1 MRLDYGTQLSPVPIT
16 LSIGTLRKPTLK
28 EISQITFDRFSFYEF
43 FLKLSPE
50 TYYTKLR
57 TEKDGEAYWN
67 SLTEEER
74 DGITIYDIIKED
86 EQIRNT
92 YVEIFN
98 FFFVETVIYQEG
110 FFILLKE
117 NTAIDKPDEI
127 KREQVRGAIAKD
139 NFSQVLGLL
148 QQICCIYND
157 EESLDD
163 MKFKNNL
170 ARKLMEKMLKAKKK
184 EQESKKSDL
193 NLTIPNIIS
202 SLANKHP
209 SLNYLN
215 IWDLTIFQLL
225 DAFNRIQANSMY
237 DIDSTRVSV
246 WGDEKK
252 TFDVSLWYK
261 NNYDKK

>member
-50 TYYTKLR
+50 IYYTKLR
-57 TEKDGEAYWN
+57 KENDGEAYWS
-67 SLTEEER
+67 SLTEEEQ
-74 DGITIYDIIKED
+74 DKITIYNIIEED
-86 EQIRNT
+86 DKIRST

-110 FFILLKE
+110 FFILLK
-117 NTAIDKPDEI
+117 DEVTNPEKI

-139 NFSQVLGLL
+139 NFPQVMSLL
-148 QQICCIYND
+148 QQICCIYNE

-184 EQESKKSDL
+184 EQETKKSDL

-209 SLNYLN
+209 SLNYVN

-225 DAFNRIQANSMY
+225 DAFNRTQANLMY